1 MTHFLDQGSDRL
13 AMLRVFNQKLI
24 DFSFR
29 MRGDYLI
36 ADEVRTRMDKQF
48 ERDLRLM
55 KKVSDHNRVANNMYS
70 RSENIGRVSEVFFFC
85 KTDIFSS
92 PFEMMLLSS

>member
-1 MTHFLDQGSDRL
+1 MTDWRSD
-13 AMLRVFNQKLI
+13 ASVATLRVLDQKLI
-24 DFSFR
+24 FSFR

-70 RSENIGRVSEVFFFC
+70 RSENIGRVS
-85 KTDIFSS
+85 DAIFVVVKLTFILVCSK
-92 PFEMMLLSS
+92 